1 MMDKGQPSTLL
12 IFTWG
17 LPARWIEV
25 PYVFTPGEKTK
36 FNYCTTL
43 IPILHSIREA
53 IEEGK
58 VDLAIIVLDS
68 LIDKFIGRP
77 EKLDSKCFECYKK
90 HSHYLDEVTDTY
102 HEMTNKIKKFIEEFV
117 KCLFMEYSLDIEIKP
132 HVIVAPAVG
141 SPGGKWI
148 FKGELWDYQSKVL
161 IELGEICLSKPYQRL
176 MLDLSHG
183 INYMPSL
190 TLQLLP
196 MISSILLLSHKELS
210 SVKITVYNSDPVA
223 QATTQTPLVINKDE
237 VEVDSLFLV
246 HGGFSSPSLSKWA
259 RQEAINY
266 LQRKKRLEEY
276 FSRVRQDAKYLY
288 TSLYYP
294 LPLALYYL
302 SCRDNCRKLE
312 ETWSTIKSEL
322 ESSIILIRDHDKNE
336 ILRPISVDPS
346 TLYIYFV
353 SRALC
358 KRLGDHGLEPPSIIR
373 LKEKEA
379 EVYRFV
385 HKALH
390 RIVEH
395 ELSILMQLVKKLKGQ
410 VELYKYY
417 KESWTSLCIIR
428 KVLDME
434 SEDCKKDIKA
444 ESIELRNLIAHTGL
458 LKDLVEILVSDNDV
472 RIKYNNIDVIKD
484 LLEKLYSNLHT

>member
-1 MMDKGQPSTLL
+1 MMDRGQPSTLL
-12 IFTWG
+12 VTTWG
-17 LPARWIEV
+17 LPARWIEAS
-25 PYVFTPGEKTK
+25 YVFTPGEKTK
-36 FNYCTTL
+36 VNSCTTL

-58 VDLAIIVLDS
+58 VDLAFIVLDS
-68 LIDKFIGRP
+68 LIDKFTGRP

-90 HSHYLDEVTDTY
+90 HSHYLDEETDTY
-102 HEMTNKIKKFIEEFV
+102 VEMINNIRKFVEELV
-117 KCLFMEYSLDIEIKP
+117 KCLLEEYNLDIEIKP
-132 HVIVAPAVG
+132 HIIVAPAVG
-141 SPGGKWI
+141 SPGGRWI

-161 IELGEICLSKPYQRL
+161 IELGEMCLSKPYQRL
-176 MLDLSHG
+176 ILDLSHG

-196 MISSILLLSHKELS
+196 MISSIILLSHQELNN
-210 SVKITVYNSDPVA
+210 VKITVYNSDPVA
-223 QATTQTPLVINKDE
+223 QVTTPIPSILNKNE

-246 HGGFSSPSLSKWA
+246 HRGLSSPGLSKWA
-259 RQEAINY
+259 RREAINY
-266 LQRKKRLEEY
+266 LQQKKRLEES
-276 FSRVRQDAKYLY
+276 FHRVCQEVKYLY

-294 LPLALYYL
+294 LPLALYYF
-302 SCRDNCRKLE
+302 SCGDNCMKLE
-312 ETWSTIKSEL
+312 KTWSIIKSEL
-322 ESSIILIRDHDKNE
+322 ESSIILIRNRDRNE

-358 KRLGDHGLEPPSIIR
+358 KRLGDHGLEPPSIMR

-390 RIVEH
+390 RVIEH
-395 ELSILMQLVKKLKGQ
+395 ELGILMQLVKKLKGQ

-428 KVLDME
+428 KALDME

>member
-1 MMDKGQPSTLL
+1 MMDRGQPSTLL
-12 IFTWG
+12 VTTWG
-17 LPARWIEV
+17 LPARWIEAS
-25 PYVFTPGEKTK
+25 YVFTPGEKTK
-36 FNYCTTL
+36 VNSCTTL

-58 VDLAIIVLDS
+58 VDLAFIVLDS
-68 LIDKFIGRP
+68 LIDKFTGRP

-90 HSHYLDEVTDTY
+90 HSHYLDEETDTY
-102 HEMTNKIKKFIEEFV
+102 VEMINNIRKFVEELV
-117 KCLFMEYSLDIEIKP
+117 KCLLEEYNLDIEIKP
-132 HVIVAPAVG
+132 HIIVAPAVG
-141 SPGGKWI
+141 SPGGRWI

-161 IELGEICLSKPYQRL
+161 IELGEMCLSRPYQRL
-176 MLDLSHG
+176 ILDLSHG

-196 MISSILLLSHKELS
+196 MISSIILLSHQELNN
-210 SVKITVYNSDPVA
+210 VKITVYNSDPVA
-223 QATTQTPLVINKDE
+223 QVTTPIPSILNKDE

-246 HGGFSSPSLSKWA
+246 HRGLSSPSLSKWA
-259 RQEAINY
+259 RREAINY
-266 LQRKKRLEEY
+266 LQQKKRLEES
-276 FSRVRQDAKYLY
+276 FHRVCQEVKYLY

-294 LPLALYYL
+294 LPLALYYF
-302 SCRDNCRKLE
+302 SCGDNCMKLE
-312 ETWSTIKSEL
+312 KTWSIIKSEL
-322 ESSIILIRDHDKNE
+322 ESSIILIRNRDRNE

-358 KRLGDHGLEPPSIIR
+358 KRLGDHGLEPPSIMR

-390 RIVEH
+390 RVVEH
-395 ELSILMQLVKKLKGQ
+395 ELGILMQLVKKLKGQ

-428 KVLDME
+428 KALDME

>member
-1 MMDKGQPSTLL
+1 MMDRGQPYTLL
-12 IFTWG
+12 VTTWG
-17 LPARWIEV
+17 LPARWIEAS
-25 PYVFTPGEKTK
+25 YVFTPEEKTK
-36 FNYCTTL
+36 INSCTTL
-43 IPILHSIREA
+43 IPILLSIREA

-58 VDLAIIVLDS
+58 LDLAIIVLDS

-77 EKLDSKCFECYKK
+77 EKLHSKCFECYKK
-90 HSHYLDEVTDTY
+90 HLHYLDEETDTY
-102 HEMTNKIKKFIEEFV
+102 VEMINNIRKFVEELV
-117 KCLFMEYSLDIEIKP
+117 KCLLEEYNLDIEIKP

-141 SPGGKWI
+141 SPGGRWI

-161 IELGEICLSKPYQRL
+161 IELGEMCLSKPYQRL
-176 MLDLSHG
+176 ILDLSHG

-196 MISSILLLSHKELS
+196 MISSIILLSHQELNN
-210 SVKITVYNSDPVA
+210 VKITVYNSDPVA
-223 QATTQTPLVINKDE
+223 QVTTPIPSVLNKDE

-246 HGGFSSPSLSKWA
+246 HRGLSSPSLSKWA
-259 RQEAINY
+259 RREAINY
-266 LQRKKRLEEY
+266 LQQKKRLEES
-276 FSRVRQDAKYLY
+276 FHRVCQEVKYLY

-294 LPLALYYL
+294 LPLALYYF
-302 SCRDNCRKLE
+302 SCGDNCMKLE
-312 ETWSTIKSEL
+312 ETWSIIKSEL
-322 ESSIILIRDHDKNE
+322 ESSIILIRNRDRNE

-346 TLYIYFV
+346 TLYIYYV

-358 KRLGDHGLEPPSIIR
+358 KRLGDHGLEPPSIMR

-390 RIVEH
+390 RVVEH
-395 ELSILMQLVKKLKGQ
+395 ELGILMQLVKELKAQ

-417 KESWTSLCIIR
+417 KESWLSLCTIR

-434 SEDCKKDIKA
+434 SEGCKKDIKA

-458 LKDLVEILVSDNDV
+458 LKDLVEILISDNDV
-472 RIKYNNIDVIKD
+472 RIKYNNINVIKD